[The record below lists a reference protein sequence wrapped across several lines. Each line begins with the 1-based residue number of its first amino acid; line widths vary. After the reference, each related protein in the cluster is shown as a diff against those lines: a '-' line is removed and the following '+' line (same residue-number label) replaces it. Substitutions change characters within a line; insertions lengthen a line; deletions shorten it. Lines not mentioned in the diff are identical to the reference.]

1 MIKETKRQVF
11 FPLLYMLLGA
21 LLLTTV
27 LVIQSFRNPG
37 DDPEDKDNFDYY
49 VVKSPVIPKNLEFAG
64 ENVPLDYF
72 DIRESLDRELLVN
85 TYFHSQTM
93 WVIKRAN
100 RYFRLIEPVLEKYGI
115 PDDFKYLAVTESNLS
130 NVVSPAGAAGFWQL
144 LSGTANDYG
153 LEVNDE
159 IDERYNIE
167 KSTEAACKYFKES
180 YDTYENWTLVAASYN
195 AGRKGINLQVERQK
209 ETNYYDLLLND
220 ETARYMFRILAFKI
234 IMNNPSKYGFNIR
247 KEDLYPPVPT
257 YDVIVDTSVDDFAD
271 FAKSYGINYKLLKI
285 FNPWLREKYLTNKNR
300 KTYVIKI
307 PEKGYR
313 NYEKLMRHSD

>member
-21 LLLTTV
+21 LLLTTI

-37 DDPEDKDNFDYY
+37 DDPEGKDNFDYY
-49 VVKSPVIPKNLEFAG
+49 VVKSPVIPKSLEFAG

-100 RYFRLIEPVLEKYGI
+100 RYFRLIEPVLKKYGI

-144 LSGTANDYG
+144 LSGTAKDYG

-167 KSTEAACKYFKES
+167 KSTETACKYFKES
-180 YDTYENWTLVAASYN
+180 YDTYGNWTMVAASYN

-220 ETARYMFRILAFKI
+220 ETARYLFRILAFKI
-234 IMNNPSKYGFNIR
+234 IMNNPSNYGFNIR